1 MLIRVDLIMLSLVVK
16 VMVVFVMNFSFTVKM
31 FISVNLIVLGL
42 VMEVM
47 IVFIMH
53 FSFIVEMFF
62 STLML
67 IVEFVLIIAIGT
79 AYANNENKKR
89 YGCFKD

>member
-1 MLIRVDLIMLSLVVK
+1 MVML
-16 VMVVFVMNFSFTVKM
+16 VMNFSFTVKM

-62 STLML
+62 STLIL
-67 IVEFVLIIAIGT
+67 IVGLVLIIAIGT
-79 AYANNENKKR
+79 AYANNENKNR
-89 YGCFKD
+89 YG